1 MAKPRNFVADHF
13 SNVFQLSLHCIGTV
27 LHEISTKVDML
38 RRMVRVLVRLCGMGS
53 CEDRNL
59 EIVNW

>member
-27 LHEISTKVDML
+27 LHEISTKVDTL
-38 RRMVRVLVRLCGMGS
+38 RRMVRVLEL
-53 CEDRNL
+53 
-59 EIVNW
+59 